1 MASIFSKE
9 STDSKGNKKSTIEI
23 KLRKSTETFVFS
35 RTTDGLSWL
44 NLFDKF
50 QQYKTLMYM
59 VMSENS
65 RTGIIVFTSSQIKE
79 CADLFGVTSKTI
91 RNSIS
96 ELIKIKAL
104 KRLGNNNYKANP
116 AYIYVGGLRKYYP
129 KENEWNPKSKISSKM
144 PLGMND

>member
-1 MASIFSKE
+1 MASVYSSE
-9 STDSKGNKKSTIEI
+9 RTDSKGNKSSHVEI
-23 KLRKSTETFVFS
+23 KLRKSTETFIFN
-35 RTTDGLSWL
+35 RTTDGLGWL

-79 CADLFGVTSKTI
+79 CADMFGVTVKTI

-104 KRLGNNNYKANP
+104 KRIGNNNYKANP
-116 AYIYVGGLRKYYP
+116 MYVYVGGLKKYYP
-129 KENEWNPKSKISSKM
+129 KDGEWNPKPKLSGKI
-144 PLGMND
+144 PTGMND